1 MVHSGAIWDPGRH
14 GQNEPSTLTFRS
26 SCIWESFEYFQS
38 FKKVWRSCAVIHA
51 DPWDVGP
58 FQTQPCLDR
67 TGAWELWRQGS
78 HKGIFWSLDPN
89 YAARPSAKA
98 WVDRVSTRMKGLL
111 LIPWSSD
118 DGKRSRD
125 RGGIWFPLQIS
136 KLKTNYPRDLKWWR
150 QKPAT
155 YFHPKLILSFVC
167 CVKLELMTGKAFKR
181 SFSSPLFH
189 VCGWG
194 TGWKQNV
201 IEPERWR
208 SCSELLLTPHGWT
221 AEPRSGSHQTPDGTA
236 PYQVPGWKRF
246 SGGREARAG
255 LGALQDW
262 VHDPALN
269 HSFTGQLKKPFST
282 VRNLGLK
289 WSHQPTNDT
298 LVH

>member
-1 MVHSGAIWDPGRH
+1 MWCIQVQSEIQADMVKTSLQHER
-14 GQNEPSTLTFRS
+14 STAP
-26 SCIWESFEYFQS
+26 CIWESFEYFQS
-38 FKKVWRSCAVIHA
+38 FKTVWSSCSVIRA
-51 DPWDVGP
+51 DPRDVGP

-67 TGAWELWRQGS
+67 TGAWELWRQAS
-78 HKGIFWSLDPN
+78 HKGNFWSLDPN

-98 WVDRVSTRMKGLL
+98 RVDRVSARMKGLL

-136 KLKTNYPRDLKWWR
+136 KLKTNYPHDLKWWR

-167 CVKLELMTGKAFKR
+167 RVKLELMTGKAFKR

-189 VCGWG
+189 VCGGG
-194 TGWKQNV
+194 TGWQQNV
-201 IEPERWR
+201 MEPQRWR

-221 AEPRSGSHQTPDGTA
+221 AEPQSGSHQTTDGSA
-236 PYQVPGWKRF
+236 PHQVPGWKRL

-255 LGALQDW
+255 FGLGSWPSTKSL
-262 VHDPALN
+262 LYKTIFN
-269 HSFTGQLKKPFST
+269 SLKSWFEMVS
-282 VRNLGLK
+282 
-289 WSHQPTNDT
+289 PTNQWYSCPLDAE
-298 LVH
+298 